1 MFKLPP
7 ISSRVAS
14 LCAFDLIRRAFP
26 NSRTILLGAAGLTL
40 SACLMAC
47 TPAFDWRSVTNTDGG
62 FSATYPAKPA
72 SDERS
77 VQIAGQSLR
86 MQMQS
91 ARVGDVVFAVGVV
104 MLPDD
109 TPALQAAVLDYLQQG
124 LARNIGVAPQ
134 VQAARIQLDATG
146 QSIPATQ
153 FAASGIVPDS
163 KHEHR
168 FMSARFAARGARVY
182 EVVIVAPTEPA
193 TEQVDQFFDS
203 FKLF

>member
-7 ISSRVAS
+7 NSSLATLLR
-14 LCAFDLIRRAFP
+14 AFDVMRRALP
-26 NSRTILLGAAGLTL
+26 SPRTILLGAAGLAL
-40 SACLMAC
+40 GACLTAC
-47 TPAFDWRSVTNTDGG
+47 TPAFDWRSVTNTEGG
-62 FSATYPAKPA
+62 FSVTYPAKPA
-72 SDERS
+72 LDERS

-91 ARVGDVVFAVGVV
+91 ARVGDTVFAVGVV
-104 MLPDD
+104 MLPAD
-109 TPALQAAVLDYLQQG
+109 TPALQAAVIDYLQQG
-124 LARNIGVAPQ
+124 LARNIGAAPQ
-134 VQAARIQLDATG
+134 MQPARIQLDATG
-146 QSIPATQ
+146 ASIPATQ
-153 FAASGIVPDS
+153 FAASGVVPDS